1 MKTEVLARDSL
12 QTKTNQMFT
21 VLYDLLVFAIIPIA
35 FEMSFVKIFQRSMDA
50 YSTNDVE
57 GLSRLTVYFIIQWFL
72 GVLVRKQYLKASLKR
87 LTLALLILIQVKEAF
102 IEEVFFDMVVS
113 MVMESG
119 LMVLLFFK
127 FANLMV
133 LLKMVGISYVMLGT
147 LLAMLAN
154 KTFLSERLNGGI
166 RYTRTM
172 VIYFMNRI
180 HQQMMSYSWSR
191 LNCC

>member
-133 LLKMVGISYVMLGT
+133 VLKMVGLSYVMLGS
-147 LLAMLAN
+147 LLALMAN
-154 KTFLSERLNGGI
+154 RTFLLEKLNGGI
-166 RYTRTM
+166 RYSTTI

-180 HQQMMSYSWSR
+180 HQYMMQHSWSR
-191 LNCC
+191 LYCC